1 MAPVRYKGQL
11 TTWKDD
17 RGFGFIKPDGG
28 GKEIFLHISVLPRAS
43 RRPAVGDTIL
53 YEKVTEPDGKVRAAK
68 ASIECVTPSPRR
80 TTSPISTARLT
91 SRKPKQGI
99 WLEASVGIA
108 GLATVA
114 VFAVP
119 FIYPGFW
126 TQPDTTAPPPPVAQ
140 PDTTAP
146 PSPIVEPDTAALS
159 LPVVRPDNAAP
170 PSPVVQSGATA
181 PPSPVAPLT
190 ESTCDIKGN
199 ISISSGRRFYHVP
212 GMEDYTW
219 TEIHLDKG
227 ERWFCTEAEAIASGW
242 QRAPR

>member
-68 ASIECVTPSPRR
+68 ASIEGVAPAPRQVIR
-80 TTSPISTARLT
+80 PIPNARPLPAK
-91 SRKPKQGI
+91 RKPKQGGL
-99 WLEASVGIA
+99 LEALVGIL
-108 GLATVA
+108 GLAVVA
-114 VFAVP
+114 LFAVP
-119 FIYPGFW
+119 LARRSFYV
-126 TQPDTTAPPPPVAQ
+126 QPDT
-140 PDTTAP
+140 
-146 PSPIVEPDTAALS
+146 SI
-159 LPVVRPDNAAP
+159 
-170 PSPVVQSGATA
+170 
-181 PPSPVAPLT
+181 PPSPVASIT
-190 ESTCDIKGN
+190 EPTCVIKGN
-199 ISISSGRRFYHVP
+199 ISISSGRKLYHVP

-227 ERWFCTEAEAIASGW
+227 ERWFCTEADAIASGW